1 MKNSA
6 IIVLV
11 MIGLIACGG
20 PKEGNKTE
28 KGDKTDTEAFSELAD
43 EEGFAESHDEPLEIE
58 VDALGEMRK
67 IPTANGDEANIYAVD
82 KQASS
87 NYVLVVHEWW
97 GLNNHIIG
105 EADRL
110 YEALGNVNIIA
121 LELYDGKM
129 ATDRE
134 TAGKYMQGADENRIN
149 DIVKSTIE
157 QLPADAK
164 VATIGWC
171 FGGGWS
177 LKTALAA
184 NDKTVA
190 CVMYYGMPVEDVE
203 KLKTLNSDVLFVW
216 PNQDQ
221 WINEEVVTKFTANM
235 EAAEKELEVLTFDAD
250 HAFANPSS
258 EQFIDASAQVANAAA
273 FRLFERKN
281 GIRDNKN

>member
-1 MKNSA
+1 MKKIAMSA
-6 IIVLV
+6 LV

-20 PKEGNKTE
+20 PKEE
-28 KGDKTDTEAFSELAD
+28 KKADEEKKTDTEAFSELAD
-43 EEGFAESHDEPLEIE
+43 EEGFAEKHDEPLEIE
-58 VDALGEMRK
+58 VYALGEMRK
-67 IPTANGDEANIYAVD
+67 VATANGEDANIYVVEKEGAT
-82 KQASS
+82 
-87 NYVLVVHEWW
+87 NYVLVLHEWW

-110 YEALGNVNIIA
+110 YDKLGNVNIIA
-121 LELYDGKM
+121 LDLYDGKM

-149 DIVKSTIE
+149 DIVMSTIN

-184 NDKTVA
+184 GDKTVA
-190 CVMYYGMPVEDVE
+190 TVMYYGMPVEDVE
-203 KLKTLNSDVLFVW
+203 KLKELNSDVLFVW
-216 PNQDQ
+216 PIQDQ

-235 EAAEKELEVLTFDAD
+235 KAAEKQLDVLTFDAD

-258 EQFIDASAQVANAAA
+258 EKFIETAAQEANAAA
-273 FRLFERKN
+273 LAYLKERLK
-281 GIRDNKN
+281 

>member
-1 MKNSA
+1 MKKIAMSA
-6 IIVLV
+6 LV

-20 PKEGNKTE
+20 PKEE
-28 KGDKTDTEAFSELAD
+28 KKADEEKKTDTEAFSELAD
-43 EEGFAESHDEPLEIE
+43 EEGFAEKHDEPLEIE
-58 VDALGEMRK
+58 VYALGEMRK
-67 IPTANGDEANIYAVD
+67 VATANGEDANIYVVEKEGAT
-82 KQASS
+82 
-87 NYVLVVHEWW
+87 NYVLVLHEWW

-110 YEALGNVNIIA
+110 YDKLGNVNIIA
-121 LELYDGKM
+121 LDLYDGKM

-149 DIVKSTIE
+149 DIVMSTIN

-184 NDKTVA
+184 GDKTVA
-190 CVMYYGMPVEDVE
+190 TVMYYGMPVEDIE
-203 KLKTLNSDVLFVW
+203 KLKELNSDVLFVW
-216 PNQDQ
+216 PIQDQ

-235 EAAEKELEVLTFDAD
+235 KAAEKQLDVLTFDAD

-258 EQFIDASAQVANAAA
+258 EKFIETAAQEANAAA
-273 FRLFERKN
+273 LAYLKERLK
-281 GIRDNKN
+281 

>member
-1 MKNSA
+1 MKKIA
-6 IIVLV
+6 MGALV

-20 PKEGNKTE
+20 PKEE
-28 KGDKTDTEAFSELAD
+28 KKADEEKKTDTEAFSELAD
-43 EEGFAESHDEPLEIE
+43 EEGFAEKHDEPLEIE
-58 VDALGEMRK
+58 VYALGEMRK
-67 IPTANGDEANIYAVD
+67 VATANGEDANIYVVEKEGAT
-82 KQASS
+82 
-87 NYVLVVHEWW
+87 NYVLVLHEWW

-110 YEALGNVNIIA
+110 YDKLGNVNIIA
-121 LELYDGKM
+121 LDLYDGKM

-149 DIVKSTIE
+149 DIVMSTIN

-184 NDKTVA
+184 GDKTVA
-190 CVMYYGMPVEDVE
+190 TVMYYGMPVEDIE
-203 KLKTLNSDVLFVW
+203 KLKELNSDVLFVW
-216 PNQDQ
+216 PIQDQ

-235 EAAEKELEVLTFDAD
+235 KAAEKQLDVLTFDAD

-258 EQFIDASAQVANAAA
+258 EKFIETAAQEANAAA
-273 FRLFERKN
+273 LAYLKERLK
-281 GIRDNKN
+281 

>member
-1 MKNSA
+1 MKKIAMSA
-6 IIVLV
+6 LV

-20 PKEGNKTE
+20 PKEE
-28 KGDKTDTEAFSELAD
+28 KKADEEKKTDTEAFSELAD
-43 EEGFAESHDEPLEIE
+43 EEGFAEKHDEPLEIE
-58 VDALGEMRK
+58 VYALGEMRK
-67 IPTANGDEANIYAVD
+67 VATANGEDANIYVVEKEGAT
-82 KQASS
+82 
-87 NYVLVVHEWW
+87 NYVLVLHEWW

-105 EADRL
+105 EADKL
-110 YEALGNVNIIA
+110 YDKLGNVNIIA
-121 LELYDGKM
+121 LDLYDGKM

-149 DIVKSTIE
+149 DIVMSTIN

-184 NDKTVA
+184 GDKTVA
-190 CVMYYGMPVEDVE
+190 TVMYYGMPVEDVE
-203 KLKTLNSDVLFVW
+203 KLKELNSDVLFVW
-216 PNQDQ
+216 PIQDQ

-235 EAAEKELEVLTFDAD
+235 KAAEKQLDVLTFDAD

-258 EQFIDASAQVANAAA
+258 EKFIETAAQEANAAA
-273 FRLFERKN
+273 LAYLKERLK
-281 GIRDNKN
+281 

>member
-1 MKNSA
+1 MKKIAMSA
-6 IIVLV
+6 LV

-20 PKEGNKTE
+20 PKEE
-28 KGDKTDTEAFSELAD
+28 KKADEEKKTDTEAFSELAD
-43 EEGFAESHDEPLEIE
+43 EEGFAEKHDEPLEIE
-58 VDALGEMRK
+58 VYALGEMRK
-67 IPTANGDEANIYAVD
+67 VATANGEDANIYVVEKEGAT
-82 KQASS
+82 
-87 NYVLVVHEWW
+87 NYVLVLHEWW

-105 EADRL
+105 EADKL
-110 YEALGNVNIIA
+110 YDKLGNVNIIA
-121 LELYDGKM
+121 LDLYDGKM

-149 DIVKSTIE
+149 DIVMSTIN

-184 NDKTVA
+184 GDKTVA
-190 CVMYYGMPVEDVE
+190 TVMYYGMPVEDIE
-203 KLKTLNSDVLFVW
+203 KLKELNSDVLFVW
-216 PNQDQ
+216 PIQDQ

-235 EAAEKELEVLTFDAD
+235 KAAEKQLDVLTFDAD

-258 EQFIDASAQVANAAA
+258 EKFIETAAQEANAAA
-273 FRLFERKN
+273 LAYLKERLK
-281 GIRDNKN
+281 

>member
-1 MKNSA
+1 MKKIAISA
-6 IIVLV
+6 LV

-20 PKEGNKTE
+20 PKEE
-28 KGDKTDTEAFSELAD
+28 KKADEEKKTDTEAFSELAD
-43 EEGFAESHDEPLEIE
+43 EEGFAEKHDEPLEIE
-58 VDALGEMRK
+58 VYALGEMRK
-67 IPTANGDEANIYAVD
+67 VATANGEDANIYVVEKEGAT
-82 KQASS
+82 
-87 NYVLVVHEWW
+87 NYVLVLHEWW

-110 YEALGNVNIIA
+110 YDKLGNVNIIA
-121 LELYDGKM
+121 LDLYDGKM

-149 DIVKSTIE
+149 DIVMSTIN

-184 NDKTVA
+184 GDKTVA
-190 CVMYYGMPVEDVE
+190 TVMYYGMPVEDVE
-203 KLKTLNSDVLFVW
+203 KLKELNSDVLFVW
-216 PNQDQ
+216 PIQDQ

-235 EAAEKELEVLTFDAD
+235 KAAEKQLDVLTFDAD

-258 EQFIDASAQVANAAA
+258 EKFIETAAQEANAAA
-273 FRLFERKN
+273 LAYLKERLK
-281 GIRDNKN
+281 